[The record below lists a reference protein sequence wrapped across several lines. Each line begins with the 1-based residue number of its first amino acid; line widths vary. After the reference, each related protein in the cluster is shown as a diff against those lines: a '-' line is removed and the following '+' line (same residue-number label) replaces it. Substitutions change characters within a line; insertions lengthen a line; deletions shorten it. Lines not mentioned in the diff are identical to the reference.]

1 MCSLCERRMPHLR
14 RLHVRSATLP
24 CVICDASM
32 CDLHRV
38 QLTTLDAR
46 CSGGRPLPRCRAV
59 VAGGRC
65 RWQCTRGRGARTRAS
80 STGVVGQAAGKLPYA
95 TTLWLLDAVARHAT
109 AASSDFLRSRSGG
122 APTGASTGS
131 ADNAP
136 CGPGCP
142 VRCVCAAAGCY
153 ALSHCQQRVRLPPA
167 TRSPA
172 ACAPNAAARRTP
184 AWRPPN
190 ARQLRVRRLP
200 RESEVVPSSYIQFD
214 FEGGS
219 EPRRVVSAEGRGE
232 ARASPPPKSS
242 AAVCVSKFV

>member
-1 MCSLCERRMPHLR
+1 MPHLR

-122 APTGASTGS
+122 APPGASTGS
-131 ADNAP
+131 ADNATKTDIKTEAATTAAP
-136 CGPGCP
+136 QP
-142 VRCVCAAAGCY
+142 VLV
-153 ALSHCQQRVRLPPA
+153 ALAPQASYRLPPN
-167 TRSPA
+167 R
-172 ACAPNAAARRTP
+172 
-184 AWRPPN
+184 RPP
-190 ARQLRVRRLP
+190 RGLGTVRLRRRLL
-200 RESEVVPSSYIQFD
+200 
-214 FEGGS
+214 
-219 EPRRVVSAEGRGE
+219 
-232 ARASPPPKSS
+232 RATHCQP
-242 AAVCVSKFV
+242 

>member
-1 MCSLCERRMPHLR
+1 MRG
-14 RLHVRSATLP
+14 
-24 CVICDASM
+24 
-32 CDLHRV
+32 
-38 QLTTLDAR
+38 QLEGRPSPIHECMRDPTYAG
-46 CSGGRPLPRCRAV
+46 CGGRPRPLAV
-59 VAGGRC
+59 HP
-65 RWQCTRGRGARTRAS
+65 RTRRANPGILK
-80 STGVVGQAAGKLPYA
+80 GVVGQAAGKLPYA

-136 CGPGCP
+136 SGPGCP

-172 ACAPNAAARRTP
+172 ACAPQAAARRTP

-200 RESEVVPSSYIQFD
+200 RESEVVPSLYSSRA
-214 FEGGS
+214 GAS
-219 EPRRVVSAEGRGE
+219 RG
-232 ARASPPPKSS
+232 A
-242 AAVCVSKFV
+242 

>member
-1 MCSLCERRMPHLR
+1 M
-14 RLHVRSATLP
+14 
-24 CVICDASM
+24 
-32 CDLHRV
+32 
-38 QLTTLDAR
+38 
-46 CSGGRPLPRCRAV
+46 
-59 VAGGRC
+59 AGGRG

-172 ACAPNAAARRTP
+172 ACAPQAAARRTP

-200 RESEVVPSSYIQFD
+200 RESEVQVVPSLQ

-219 EPRRVVSAEGRGE
+219 EPRRVVSALRGAE
-232 ARASPPPKSS
+232 RRAHRRRRREMRLCACLSSSDGVVKAPKRRSVSASPRFRPP
-242 AAVCVSKFV
+242 AQRVRRGT

>member
-1 MCSLCERRMPHLR
+1 MPHLR

-122 APTGASTGS
+122 APPGASTGS
-131 ADNAP
+131 ADNVP
-136 CGPGCP
+136 SGPGCP

-153 ALSHCQQRVRLPPA
+153 AHSHCQQARA
-167 TRSPA
+167 
-172 ACAPNAAARRTP
+172 AAARHTLAGCVCATGRRTP
-184 AWRPPN
+184 G
-190 ARQLRVRRLP
+190 ARLAP
-200 RESEVVPSSYIQFD
+200 
-214 FEGGS
+214 
-219 EPRRVVSAEGRGE
+219 A
-232 ARASPPPKSS
+232 
-242 AAVCVSKFV
+242 